1 MRKLDLHGFTLE
13 DAYQEFTDF
22 IYEAYQGSIPKVEV
36 ITGKSG
42 QIRKEFP
49 HWAESSHQIQY
60 IEQSWHERQF
70 CCQNPEEILKSSSV
84 ILANLLEFNQKVL
97 HLYV

>member
-22 IYEAYQGSIPKVEV
+22 IYEAYQGRIPKVEV

-60 IEQSWHERQF
+60 IEQSWHEGSFVVKIQR
-70 CCQNPEEILKSSSV
+70 K
-84 ILANLLEFNQKVL
+84 
-97 HLYV
+97 Y